1 MFISVV
7 SIVKQ
12 LIAFPAMLANAF
24 SCLFRCSVFIMFMVV
39 STICGAA
46 AADESGNAAE
56 SSQVQSPKKNEPKFN
71 IWEFEVHGT
80 KVIQPEFI
88 ENTLSPFLGQD
99 KTFSVVEQAAH
110 AIEKLYR
117 DTGYP
122 VVVVDIPEQDVV
134 GGKVRLNVIEGTVS
148 KVKVSGS
155 HYFLLSDIKQRTPSL
170 SEGGSLYIPDLQ
182 QDLNKV
188 NALSSD
194 LRVTPVLKEGETPG
208 TVDVELKVKD
218 KLPLH
223 GEIEYNNYASANTS
237 STRLSASAS
246 YDNLWS
252 KYHSLSLQMQITP
265 EATDE
270 IRVLSTTYVMPV
282 GEGLSRLAFY
292 GVKSDSKINA
302 LTSTA
307 SGLQIRGNSKIFGL
321 RYVKPMTNVSFQH
334 VVTLGFDYKDVM
346 EEVTFTDNAENKGLL
361 TPMTLA
367 LWTAEYKATWRKP
380 DAVTQLG
387 GGVYIGL
394 RDVVNNADEFADKRF
409 KGEPNFLYW
418 KAGLQRNTNL
428 PADFSLS
435 NKIKLQYSEVPLI
448 SNEQI
453 SIGGSS
459 TVRGYFESQNLG
471 DRGIQTSIELYTPK
485 IFENLK
491 RVSDIKFLTFV
502 EGAAVE
508 VLQPLK
514 DQKNSFTL
522 ASAGIGLRFNSFK
535 DINAELDLA
544 FPLKDACAGVCG
556 QSESDVE
563 KGESHTTFNLTYKY

>member
-1 MFISVV
+1 
-7 SIVKQ
+7 
-12 LIAFPAMLANAF
+12 
-24 SCLFRCSVFIMFMVV
+24 MVV

-46 AADESGNAAE
+46 MADESGNAAE

-88 ENTLSPFLGQD
+88 ENTLSPFLGPD

-170 SEGGSLYIPDLQ
+170 SEGSSLYIPDLQ

-282 GEGLSRLAFY
+282 GESLSRLAFY

-380 DAVTQLG
+380 EAVTQLG

-394 RDVVNNADEFADKRF
+394 RDIVNNADEFADKRF

-485 IFENLK
+485 MFENLK